1 MREFLD
7 GKLIGLQLRARR
19 FLAQLAEAERGDTNF
34 VAIIVIIVKLMAIAA
49 IFKDQLE
56 KMIDKVFLNLGN
68 FIDKGL

>member
-19 FLAQLAEAERGDTNF
+19 FLAQFAKEERGDTNF
-34 VAIIVIIVKLMAIAA
+34 VAIIVIIVILMAIAA

>member
-1 MREFLD
+1 M
-7 GKLIGLQLRARR
+7 
-19 FLAQLAEAERGDTNF
+19 
-34 VAIIVIIVKLMAIAA
+34 AIIVIIVILMAIAA

>member
-19 FLAQLAEAERGDTNF
+19 FLAQLAEEERGDTNF
-34 VAIIVIIVKLMAIAA
+34 VAIIVIIVILMAIAA